1 MANSF
6 CHIELHT
13 SDVDKAKGFYGG
25 LLDWKLED
33 MPMGDTSYTMV
44 SSGDETIGGM
54 MTKPCDDAPTAW
66 MPYILVEDVDGS
78 TAKAVELG
86 GSVVK
91 EKTEI
96 PGMGSF
102 SIVADPTGAVVGLW
116 QAKGDD

>member
-44 SSGDETIGGM
+44 SSGDETIRRH
-54 MTKPCDDAPTAW
+54 DDQ
-66 MPYILVEDVDGS
+66 
-78 TAKAVELG
+78 AVRRCTDSLDA
-86 GSVVK
+86 VH
-91 EKTEI
+91 
-96 PGMGSF
+96 PG
-102 SIVADPTGAVVGLW
+102 
-116 QAKGDD
+116 

>member
-1 MANSF
+1 
-6 CHIELHT
+6 
-13 SDVDKAKGFYGG
+13 
-25 LLDWKLED
+25 
-33 MPMGDTSYTMV
+33 
-44 SSGDETIGGM
+44 
-54 MTKPCDDAPTAW
+54 